1 MTYAVLHM
9 RRSEQGLRCRSDRA
23 HQHGHRTPEEE
34 SFSRGGCL
42 FARQALWSLPSA
54 GLPLSAAG
62 TFGGHA
68 TADSGVQ
75 GCLHRKAST
84 EFDQSGA
91 ARSTSSAPADQRSG
105 GSCAGGFFAE
115 TKTGKPWLNRR
126 ASANSGA
133 SGNLSGIATRRRSWR
148 RFTRCWCPTRRRF
161 R

>member
-1 MTYAVLHM
+1 MTYMVLHM

-23 HQHGHRTPEEE
+23 HQYGHRTPEEE
-34 SFSRGGCL
+34 SFSRGSCL
-42 FARQALWSLPSA
+42 FARQALRSLPPAS
-54 GLPLSAAG
+54 LSLCAAG
-62 TFGGHA
+62 TCGGHA
-68 TADSGVQ
+68 IADSRVQ

-105 GSCAGGFFAE
+105 GSCAGGFFEA
-115 TKTGKPWLNRR
+115 KTGKPWLNRR

-148 RFTRCWCPTRRRF
+148 KFTRCWCPTRQRF